1 MPLQSPPFWWIDDNQ
16 GFAQG
21 YNMKV
26 KILRTTKYRRAPPEC
41 VHLVSSA
48 FGMQDTH
55 IKINTP
61 PIFYS
66 PTILSTKYMREE
78 TSMHLTINYSTLK

>member
-1 MPLQSPPFWWIDDNQ
+1 
-16 GFAQG
+16 
-21 YNMKV
+21 MKV

-55 IKINTP
+55 IRINTP

-66 PTILSTKYMREE
+66 PEILSTGYMRAGYK
-78 TSMHLTINYSTLK
+78 TG